1 MDNGGLFHIPVDK
14 DVDKSRAVPLA
25 FGPFLKH
32 GAIYSAGSSVASHSA
47 SMVRAISSATIAHSS
62 SSGGSFISP

>member
-14 DVDKSRAVPLA
+14 GVDKSRAVPLVL
-25 FGPFLKH
+25 GPLLKH
-32 GAIYSAGSSVASHSA
+32 GASYSAGSSVASHSA